1 MSLVCPKCNTQME
14 FGNGDSQDPELCRPH
29 CEFCPNCGF
38 SIDYEEKEPD
48 NIGDF
53 MKKNGLGEEDMLN
66 DISFAGGLA

>member
-1 MSLVCPKCNTQME
+1 ME